1 MIGLAFYNST
11 NTTLDLN
18 GPYLRF
24 TSTPESVT
32 VNAGESV
39 ILSGLAT
46 AEFKHNPS
54 TIPGERVTN
63 TGDIAYQWYIN
74 GTAAEDVPGKISGSQ
89 TNQLH
94 ISDLQNPSETGQSVF
109 LRATYV
115 ESAYQSEEG
124 DITAGIARSTGKAS
138 NEDQR
143 LDSNATGAVVV
154 TVNPTISITT
164 QPTDDEVAQG
174 VDATFTVVASASD
187 DSDVSYQWNQ
197 DGTPLTNSSTVSGA
211 QSPTLTISSDTIGDS
226 TITVTVSHPTA
237 GNSPVTSDDA
247 TLTVVDARQMIKVE
261 QLNYGSTSLIAP
273 TESYN
278 LFERQQDNDPVR
290 LGVLLGGRSYVVWAD
305 EKDVKVKITIAAP
318 AGADRNGNKGGEG
331 GISVFVITMEKN
343 EEFVFKIAGNYGS
356 DFGGGGAGA
365 YIYNKAAIM
374 AVAGAGGGAGT
385 SGRGGDGGGMSL
397 AGANGSGP
405 GAGGGGATVEDGT
418 ATVEGYFQGGSQ
430 RPTGAG
436 NRERTG
442 GKISGCTIGGYYR
455 RLGVP
460 PCSDVEDGELTQAR
474 TAADGSIINGSG
486 SIVRGYKAGL
496 GYRNCGGIGDS
507 NRGGGAAGYIGGDAA
522 SNNGGGGGASGYSN
536 GRPEILST
544 QTGGNA
550 GGGYFLI
557 ELANEIETVT
567 FTQTRTTNE
576 NIQVIMTLVS
586 GFGPSTITF
595 GSAAGFSGDLPST
608 VTADIE
614 DGSIYD
620 ITDTSNVD
628 TRTLSD
634 NTLTCSDTD
643 SNPGSLSITP
653 DKGRWINTT
662 RYQF

>member
-32 VNAGESV
+32 VNAGDDV
-39 ILSGLAT
+39 TLSGLAT

-63 TGDIAYQWYIN
+63 TGEIAYQWYIN
-74 GTAAEDVPGKISGSQ
+74 GTAAVDVSGKISGSQ
-89 TNQLH
+89 TNEITIQ
-94 ISDLQNPSETGQSVF
+94 DLQNPSETGQSIF

-124 DITAGIARSTGKAS
+124 EINAGIARSTGKAS
-138 NEDQR
+138 NENQR
-143 LDSNATGAVVV
+143 LDSNAAGSVIV

-164 QPTDDEVAQG
+164 QPSDATVAQG
-174 VDATFTVVASASD
+174 QDATFTVVASASD
-187 DSDVSYQWNQ
+187 GSDVSYQWDQ
-197 DGTPLTNSSTVSGA
+197 DGTPLVNSDTVSGA
-211 QSPTLTISSDTIGDS
+211 QSPTLTISSSTIGDS

-237 GNSPVTSDDA
+237 GNSPLSSSSVI
-247 TLTVVDARQMIKVE
+247 LTVVDARQIIKVE
-261 QLNYGSTSLIAP
+261 QLDYGSQALIAP
-273 TESYN
+273 TETYN
-278 LFERQQDNDPVR
+278 LFDRKQDDDPVR
-290 LGVLLGGRSYVVWAD
+290 LGVLLGGRSYSVWAD

-318 AGADRNGNKGGEG
+318 SGADRNGNKGGEG
-331 GISVFVITMEKN
+331 GISVFEVTLEHN
-343 EEFVFKIAGNYGS
+343 EEFIFKIAGNYGS

-385 SGRGGDGGGMSL
+385 SGKGGDGGGMSL
-397 AGANGSGP
+397 AGGSGSGP

-418 ATVEGYFQGGSQ
+418 ATVSGYFQGGLQ
-430 RPTGAG
+430 TPTGAG

-460 PCSDVEDGELTQAR
+460 PCSDVENGELTRAR
-474 TAADGSIINGSG
+474 TAADGEIITDSG

-536 GRPEILST
+536 GRPEIIST
-544 QTGGNA
+544 QRGGNVGA
-550 GGGYFLI
+550 GYFLI
-557 ELANEIETVT
+557 ELADDE
-567 FTQTRTTNE
+567 
-576 NIQVIMTLVS
+576 
-586 GFGPSTITF
+586 
-595 GSAAGFSGDLPST
+595 
-608 VTADIE
+608 
-614 DGSIYD
+614 
-620 ITDTSNVD
+620 
-628 TRTLSD
+628 
-634 NTLTCSDTD
+634 
-643 SNPGSLSITP
+643 
-653 DKGRWINTT
+653 
-662 RYQF
+662 